1 MNETRTFHPS
11 QDPNTIRFIAICDPH
26 LTHLPPA
33 AHKGDYHALVMS
45 ALNRVMKF
53 AHENRV
59 DAILWAGDIFHR
71 KTPAQNPL
79 SFISETI
86 RWFKSHPFSHLAI
99 AGNHDLRF
107 GALTNGLEGSPFDLL
122 LASGAIQLLDES
134 DHSFYAE
141 KDQHWEPGE
150 LAVQV
155 SGASYHHSQ
164 AEPAINKKRH
174 DHVTHM
180 ITLGHFWFGPTSGN
194 FWGEAMYGPDKLGQ
208 SPTDTW
214 VIGHHHK
221 DQGIHNINGKTY
233 IAPGSVT
240 ILGAHEDDLTRR
252 PAVTLIEVTKDG
264 MTTKTLRP
272 TWPPADQILDLTK
285 RDHLKQEKE
294 RLDTFT
300 EALAA
305 AHTTAADPEAV
316 LGELNLPTQVRD
328 RALRYLQE
336 AEQA

>member
-180 ITLGHFWFGPTSGN
+180 IT
-194 FWGEAMYGPDKLGQ
+194 
-208 SPTDTW
+208 
-214 VIGHHHK
+214 HHHK